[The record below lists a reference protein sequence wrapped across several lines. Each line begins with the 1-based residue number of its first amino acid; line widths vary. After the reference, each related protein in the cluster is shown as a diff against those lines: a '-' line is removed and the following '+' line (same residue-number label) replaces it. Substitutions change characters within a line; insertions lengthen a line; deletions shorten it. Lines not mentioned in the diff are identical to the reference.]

1 MNFKNFMLSK
11 TLERREPFQ
20 LSAKKVDKNY
30 FLKDLPTKFNLY

>member
-20 LSAKKVDKNY
+20 LSQKSRQKLLFKGLSDEI
-30 FLKDLPTKFNLY
+30 